1 MNDEHK
7 TREQL
12 LKDLALARERIEQE
26 RERSLALSEVSKRV
40 ASAHDTDELLDL
52 IVNETIRLLG
62 ASSSPIRLLEGDT
75 LVLRVATGATET
87 YMAGAPTALKVE
99 EGTSLA
105 GHVMATKKLF
115 SRNAVA
121 RTLLLSARRHM
132 AERGLDPEASYR
144 SPTAAV
150 DTRDSP

>member
-40 ASAHDTDELLDL
+40 AAAHDTDELLDL

-99 EGTSLA
+99 EGDESGGSCDGDKETF
-105 GHVMATKKLF
+105 VQK
-115 SRNAVA
+115 RC
-121 RTLLLSARRHM
+121 RTDAPSISASAYGR
-132 AERGLDPEASYR
+132 
-144 SPTAAV
+144 
-150 DTRDSP
+150 TRT